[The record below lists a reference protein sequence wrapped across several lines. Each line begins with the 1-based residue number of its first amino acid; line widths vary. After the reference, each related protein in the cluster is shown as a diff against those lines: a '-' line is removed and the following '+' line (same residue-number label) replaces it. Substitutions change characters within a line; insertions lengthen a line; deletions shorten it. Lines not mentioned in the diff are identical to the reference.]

1 MPQMKLDND
10 YCYYMVNFS
19 EDGVEID
26 DAPDA
31 DYTVM
36 LSTRLKEMIASPTHP
51 VSDVFIVSH
60 GYKTDKQGAVGSYA
74 KWMNAMV
81 ARRKAEAA
89 FDGTKV
95 MIVGIH
101 WPSFFTDGT
110 EYQLDDQDRALSLTQ
125 DIFATFNWEG
135 EAAPVREAAAR
146 VVCAEH
152 VSDQV
157 RDDILWLLRWADD
170 SARIS
175 LFRDNQPA
183 ASDGSSHAPPAE
195 VEERLKAMNT
205 GDKDAT
211 AEMDAYLASVLK
223 GSSVVGK
230 TERDERLAKLSTED
244 LLALAEQEFGD
255 YLYTKQQ
262 MPQYQ
267 PGLGTL
273 PVIGLFGDAFNKAG
287 DALKWAGCQVLR
299 HTTKWAEEK
308 VFGTYESR
316 AKNVGATGVHNLLA
330 ALQDAAS
337 TRAGP
342 AGAPKVRFHGVGHSL
357 GCHVLAGAVCGPLAG
372 PCRLRQ
378 RMHSLTLIEPAVP
391 SDELQPGKL
400 YNKLVTTPGGAD
412 HDAPRSL
419 VAGTLVITTSAGDAA
434 LKGYHIYHGEP
445 MGLKGAV
452 LSPPAD
458 EVLMLPTS
466 EEYKLAPGSI
476 TNVNSSK
483 YICTP
488 KESNLIARNTI
499 GSHCNI
505 YGPEVCHLVWAAAS
519 VPLPAGTEALC
530 SGSHPAA
537 AAPAEAK
544 V

>member
-1 MPQMKLDND
+1 MPQMKLEND
-10 YCYYMVNFS
+10 YCYFMVNFS
-19 EDGVEID
+19 EDGVEMD

-31 DYTVM
+31 NYTVM
-36 LSTRLKEMIASPTHP
+36 LSSRLKEMIASPINP

-81 ARRKAEAA
+81 TRRKAEAA

-110 EYQLDDQDRALSLTQ
+110 EYELDEQDRALSLTQ
-125 DIFATFNWEG
+125 DIFATFDWEY
-135 EAAPVREAAAR
+135 EDDEVREAAAR

-170 SARIS
+170 SKRIA
-175 LFRDNQPA
+175 LFRTDVSAPA
-183 ASDGSSHAPPAE
+183 QTHGHFVSSSGRSSDI
-195 VEERLKAMNT
+195 
-205 GDKDAT
+205 
-211 AEMDAYLASVLK
+211 
-223 GSSVVGK
+223 GK
-230 TERDERLAKLSTED
+230 TERDERLSKLSTKD
-244 LLALAEQEFGD
+244 LLALAEQQFGD

-262 MPQYQ
+262 MAEQMPDIA
-267 PGLGTL
+267 
-273 PVIGLFGDAFNKAG
+273 IGAMSFLKEMGNRIKTAG
-287 DALKWAGCQVLR
+287 SQLLR
-299 HTTKWAEEK
+299 HSTKWAESW
-308 VFGTYESR
+308 VFGTFEER
-316 AKNVGATGVHNLLA
+316 AKKVGATGVHDLLA

-357 GCHVLAGAVCGPLAG
+357 GCHVLAGAVCGPLGG

-378 RMHSLTLIEPAVP
+378 RMHSLTLIEPAVA
-391 SDELQPGKL
+391 STELQPGML
-400 YNKLVTTPGGAD
+400 YEKLVTAPGQAG

-419 VAGTLVITTSAGDAA
+419 VAGTLVVTTSDGDSA
-434 LKGYHIYHGEP
+434 LKGYHFYHSEP

-466 EEYKLAPGSI
+466 EDYTLAPGSI

-488 KESNLIARNTI
+488 KESTQFQRNVI

-505 YGPEVCHLVWAAAS
+505 YGDEVCHLVWAAAS

-537 AAPAEAK
+537 AAPAEVEA
-544 V
+544 

>member
-19 EDGVEID
+19 EDGVEMD

-31 DYTVM
+31 KYTVM
-36 LSTRLKEMIASPTHP
+36 LSSRLKEMIASTINP

-81 ARRKAEAA
+81 TRRKEEAA

-110 EYQLDDQDRALSLTQ
+110 EYQLDDEDRALSLTQ
-125 DIFATFNWEG
+125 DIFASFDWSQEH
-135 EAAPVREAAAR
+135 AVVRETGAR
-146 VVCAEH
+146 VMCAEH

-157 RDDILWLLRWADD
+157 KEDILWLLRWADD
-170 SARIS
+170 TKRIP
-175 LFRDNQPA
+175 LFHTDSSA
-183 ASDGSSHAPPAE
+183 ASDGLRPAAE
-195 VEERLKAMNT
+195 LGERLQVMEGLHEGIAVDMNANP
-205 GDKDAT
+205 GFVEYSADVEQA
-211 AEMDAYLASVLK
+211 
-223 GSSVVGK
+223 
-230 TERDERLAKLSTED
+230 ERDERLAKLSTQD
-244 LLALAEQEFGD
+244 LLALAEQQFGD

-262 MPQYQ
+262 MPQPQ
-267 PGLGTL
+267 SNLGASLVILSVGGFFNSMGNGLKRLG
-273 PVIGLFGDAFNKAG
+273 GA
-287 DALKWAGCQVLR
+287 VLR
-299 HTTKWAEEK
+299 HTTGWAEKK
-308 VFGTYESR
+308 VFGTYEDR
-316 AKNVGATGVHNLLA
+316 AKKVGATGVHDLLA

-337 TRAGP
+337 ARAGP

-357 GCHVLAGAVCGPLAG
+357 GCHVLAGAVCGPLEG

-378 RMHSLTLIEPAVP
+378 RMHSLTLIEPAVACT
-391 SDELQPGKL
+391 ELQPGQL
-400 YNKLVTTPGGAD
+400 YNKLVTTPGRDG
-412 HDAPRSL
+412 HGAPRSL
-419 VAGTLVITTSAGDAA
+419 IAGTLVVTTSDGDSA
-434 LKGYHIYHGEP
+434 LKGYHLYHGQP

-458 EVLMLPTS
+458 EVCMLPTS
-466 EEYKLAPGSI
+466 EVYGLAPGSI

-488 KESNLIARNTI
+488 KDSNRIERNMI

-530 SGSHPAA
+530 SGAHPAA

-544 V
+544 A